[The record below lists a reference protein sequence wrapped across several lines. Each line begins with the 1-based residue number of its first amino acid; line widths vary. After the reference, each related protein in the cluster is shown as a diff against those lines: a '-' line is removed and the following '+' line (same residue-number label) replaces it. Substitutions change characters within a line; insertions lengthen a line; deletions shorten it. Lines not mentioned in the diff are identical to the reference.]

1 MNNFYKRTITG
12 TIFVVVLIGALLAH
26 KYSFYIFFLL
36 LTIGAINEFFQLSK
50 KAGAIPQKLLGSI
63 AAISIFT
70 SAFVHVTYN
79 YQKLYLISGL
89 IIALIFISELYRK
102 KKDPFKNIA
111 WTLTGLIY
119 TTLPFA
125 LLNYIVFFKDNIFR
139 PELLACIFLLIWTN
153 DSFAYISG
161 VSFGKHRLFK
171 RISPKKSW
179 EGSIGGGLS
188 TIGIAILLSY
198 YPGLLSLTDWIV
210 IAIITVVTGTLG
222 DLTESL
228 LKRSIN
234 IKDSGNLLPGHGG
247 ILDRFDALL
256 LAIPF
261 IFVYLSFKY

>member
-1 MNNFYKRTITG
+1 VNNFYKRAITG
-12 TIFVVVLIGALLAH
+12 TIFVVVLILSLLTH
-26 KYSFYIFFLL
+26 EYSFFIFFLL
-36 LTIGAINEFFQLSK
+36 LTVGAVNEFYQLSE
-50 KAGAIPQKLLGSI
+50 KAGAVPQKFMGSI

-70 SAFVHVTYN
+70 SAFVHVFYN

-89 IIALIFISELYRK
+89 LVALIFICELYRK
-102 KKDPFKNIA
+102 KKHPFKNIS
-111 WTLTGLIY
+111 WTITGLIY
-119 TTLPFA
+119 TTIPFA
-125 LLNYIVFFKDNIFR
+125 LLNYIVFLNQGEFK

-153 DSFAYISG
+153 DTFAYIFG
-161 VSFGKHRLFK
+161 VSFGKHRLFE

-188 TIGIAILLSY
+188 TIGIGVLLSY
-198 YPGLLSLTDWIV
+198 YPGLLDMTDWIV

-228 LKRSIN
+228 FKRSIN
-234 IKDSGNLLPGHGG
+234 IKDSGNILPGHGG

>member
-1 MNNFYKRTITG
+1 VNNFYKRAITG
-12 TIFVVVLIGALLAH
+12 TIFVVVLIVSLLAH
-26 KYSFYIFFLL
+26 QYSFFIFFLL
-36 LTIGAINEFFQLSK
+36 LTIGAINEFLQLSK
-50 KAGAIPQKLLGSI
+50 KTGAVPQKFLGSI

-70 SAFVHVTYN
+70 SAFVHVMYD

-89 IIALIFISELYRK
+89 LVALIFICELYRK
-102 KKDPFKNIA
+102 KKDPFKNIS
-111 WTLTGLIY
+111 WTITGIIY
-119 TTLPFA
+119 TTIPFT
-125 LLNYIVFFKDNIFR
+125 LLNYIVFLNNGSFR

-153 DSFAYISG
+153 DTFAYIFG
-161 VSFGKHRLFK
+161 VSFGKHRLFE

-179 EGSIGGGLS
+179 EGSIGGGIS
-188 TIGIAILLSY
+188 TIGIAILLSH
-198 YPGLLSLTDWIV
+198 YPGLLSLTDWVV
-210 IAIITVVTGTLG
+210 IAIITVITGTLG

-228 LKRSIN
+228 FKRSIN

>member
-12 TIFVVVLIGALLAH
+12 TIFVVVLITALLAN
-26 KYSFYIFFLL
+26 KYTFFIFFLL

-50 KAGAIPQKLLGSI
+50 KAGAIPQKFWGFL
-63 AAISIFT
+63 AAASVFT

-79 YQKLYLISGL
+79 YKKLYLISGL
-89 IIALIFISELYRK
+89 IVALIFICELYRK
-102 KKDPFKNIA
+102 KNNPFNNIA

-119 TTLPFA
+119 TALPFA
-125 LLNYIVFFKDNIFR
+125 LLNYIVFFEDNIFR

-153 DSFAYISG
+153 DSFAYIFG
-161 VSFGKHRLFK
+161 VNFGKHRLFK

-188 TIGIAILLSY
+188 TVGIAVLLSY
-198 YPGLLSLTDWIV
+198 YPGLLSTTDWIV
-210 IAIITVVTGTLG
+210 IAIITVIAGTLG

-228 LKRSIN
+228 FKRSIN
-234 IKDSGNLLPGHGG
+234 IKDSGTLLPGHGG